1 MGRLEKTSTRTRGEM
16 ICLHCG
22 GSIEGDGYTLAFH
35 CENAELPLDR
45 ECDASILYCDF
56 KEQEWIKIKD
66 RLPEKHQYG

>member
-1 MGRLEKTSTRTRGEM
+1 MEIGRLEKMVTRLHEQGVNMREM

-22 GSIEGDGYTLAFH
+22 GAIEGDGYTLAFH

-56 KEQEWIKIKD
+56 KEQES
-66 RLPEKHQYG
+66 